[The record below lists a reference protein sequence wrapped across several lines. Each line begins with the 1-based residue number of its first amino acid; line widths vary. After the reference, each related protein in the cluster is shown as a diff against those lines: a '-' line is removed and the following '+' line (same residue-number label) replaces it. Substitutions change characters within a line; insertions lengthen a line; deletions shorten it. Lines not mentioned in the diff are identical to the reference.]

1 MMISRFAL
9 QVLKLI
15 SGQIVSTYVVFS
27 ISFYLVFITELK
39 QTRTVDDSE
48 NVM

>member
-1 MMISRFAL
+1 MVISPFAL

-15 SGQIVSTYVVFS
+15 SGQIVSTYAVFS

-39 QTRTVDDSE
+39 QTRPVDDSE
-48 NVM
+48 KVM